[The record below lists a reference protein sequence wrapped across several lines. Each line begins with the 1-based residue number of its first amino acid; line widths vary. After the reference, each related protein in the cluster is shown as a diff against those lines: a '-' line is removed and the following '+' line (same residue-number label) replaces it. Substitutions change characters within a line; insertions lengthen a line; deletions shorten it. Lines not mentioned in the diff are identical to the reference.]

1 MPGPN
6 VIAFTLLLLA
16 TVALAGWRGGQPEK
30 IVAGM
35 FVLAYVAT
43 MAGYSGMPARF
54 ARIEPYVA
62 AIDIA
67 VLAGVTVVL
76 LRADRFWPIAAFAAQ
91 GVAVLTHL
99 IKLIDPGIVRQ
110 AYAIALAAPGW
121 LAVLILLAGVVR
133 HARRAA
139 IFGRQRDWSW

>member
-1 MPGPN
+1 MN
-6 VIAFTLLLLA
+6 VVAFTLLLLA
-16 TVALAGWRGGQPEK
+16 TAALAGWRGGQPEK
-30 IVAGM
+30 IVAGI
-35 FVLAYVAT
+35 FVAAYLATFASYTA
-43 MAGYSGMPARF
+43 APARF
-54 ARIEPYVA
+54 ARIEPFVA

-67 VLAGVTVVL
+67 VLAGVTLVL

-99 IKLIDPGIVRQ
+99 IKLIDPGIVRK

-139 IFGRQRDWSW
+139 TFGRQRDWSW